1 MSGRRKI
8 SRWGRERDPKCAP
21 LDGHARVLQR
31 EASRAH
37 RRHGRRSVA
46 LGDGALE
53 PNDERELLVAR
64 DDRHER
70 ALGEVPVSDLAAV
83 RRPDPPR
90 LPHARGR
97 EEVVQVKAPIL
108 VLAAIRALRVNL
120 PAQRRRRDRLRLPAR
135 EQRATVRAREEA
147 TFRGD
152 RTDRVNVAPV
162 LSTPVPADHVADRAR
177 LHAPARQTNIR
188 RLRGKRREVAASVD
202 EKNER
207 RERRRNERGK
217 KRSDPILRETSAN
230 ERGSSRGRAG
240 ASGRV
245 REMSG
250 TCKATTSE
258 VPGCDAG
265 VGRACV
271 RSTRGVR
278 SAPSAVGPV
287 AFGPTSGTRRGPF
300 GECARYRRLG
310 ETRREQREKRRR
322 RGKRTGET
330 GTEERRGRRLVPSAR
345 HAPNSSPRAPP
356 SPCCE
361 PSPLRRRELVSARWP
376 SPRRARRPP
385 QPRRLRRRRRAS

>member
-8 SRWGRERDPKCAP
+8 SRSGRERDSKRAP

-70 ALGEVPVSDLAAV
+70 ALSEVPVSDLAAV
-83 RRPDPPR
+83 RRPDPPG

-108 VLAAIRALRVNL
+108 VIADAIRALRVNL

-135 EQRATVRAREEA
+135 EQRATVRAREET

-188 RLRGKRREVAASVD
+188 RLRGSK
-202 EKNER
+202 
-207 RERRRNERGK
+207 
-217 KRSDPILRETSAN
+217 
-230 ERGSSRGRAG
+230 
-240 ASGRV
+240 
-245 REMSG
+245 
-250 TCKATTSE
+250 
-258 VPGCDAG
+258 
-265 VGRACV
+265 
-271 RSTRGVR
+271 
-278 SAPSAVGPV
+278 
-287 AFGPTSGTRRGPF
+287 
-300 GECARYRRLG
+300 
-310 ETRREQREKRRR
+310 
-322 RGKRTGET
+322 
-330 GTEERRGRRLVPSAR
+330 RGRR
-345 HAPNSSPRAPP
+345 
-356 SPCCE
+356 
-361 PSPLRRRELVSARWP
+361 VSR
-376 SPRRARRPP
+376 
-385 QPRRLRRRRRAS
+385 